1 MRQTTLK
8 HGSKLYF
15 TVLAIGLDPVGK
27 KKQHLY
33 TQWVK
38 CGLQVIHSGKN
49 MPGDVLYYNWVQTYR
64 CRIFVSVKS
73 IYFRSECNKDYFA
86 QSRVEELQ
94 AIFFIDL
101 QNCQC
106 STALKA
112 CG

>member
-33 TQWVK
+33 AQWVK

-49 MPGDVLYYNWVQTYR
+49 IPGDVLYYNWVQTYR
-64 CRIFVSVKS
+64 CRISVKS